1 VLGIAVPAGAGV
13 LASLADPALVLAAD
27 AATYLVS
34 AALLVRIGADLDP
47 AVRTVSHVRA
57 DIAEGLRFLWRQ
69 PVIRTLSLT
78 GFGLN
83 LAAGGVFGLLVVH
96 ADQVL
101 GLTPPDRRVGLLF
114 SAAAVGA
121 LAAAVLLPRA
131 ARTLGAGKV
140 SIIAYTLFVLAL
152 LGLAFVPVFAAAL
165 LLWAVWEVGRGGG
178 NMNGITVRQQLTPDE
193 LQGRVNTTGRMISWG
208 GTPFGAL
215 VGGGVA
221 ELAGVRAA
229 YVVLTVPVALGLLV
243 LLASPVRR
251 LRIPAG

>member
-1 VLGIAVPAGAGV
+1 MSVGVEASGRLLAG
-13 LASLADPALVLAAD
+13 
-27 AATYLVS
+27 
-34 AALLVRIGADLDP
+34 
-47 AVRTVSHVRA
+47 
-57 DIAEGLRFLWRQ
+57 
-69 PVIRTLSLT
+69 
-78 GFGLN
+78 
-83 LAAGGVFGLLVVH
+83 H

-101 GLTPPDRRVGLLF
+101 GLTQPDRRVGLLF
-114 SAAAVGA
+114 SAAAVGG

-140 SIIAYTLFVLAL
+140 SILAYTLFVLAL
-152 LGLAFVPVFAAAL
+152 LGLAFTPVFGGAL
-165 LLWAVWEVGRGGG
+165 LLWAVWEAGRGAG

-229 YVVLTVPVALGLLV
+229 YVVLTVPVAVGIV
-243 LLASPVRR
+243 ALLASPVRR
-251 LRIPAG
+251 LRVPTG